1 MVFSLIGDDTC
12 QFIAP
17 TPLPDPYWIAV
28 STEAAELVG
37 ISLDS
42 NQLPQDPDWL
52 AVLAGN
58 SAELG
63 QHLFPKPMATA
74 YSGHQFGHWAG
85 QLGDGRA
92 ILLGELKHQELQ
104 LKGAG
109 MTRYSRMGDGRAVLR
124 SSIRE
129 FLCSEA
135 MHALGIPTT
144 RALSLVGSKLPVR
157 RETIET
163 AAVCSRLAPS
173 FVRIG
178 HFEHYAA
185 NGLHARLQELAAY
198 LIEAHY
204 PECQSSP
211 TPYLAL
217 FKAISAR
224 NARCVAQWQAVGFC
238 HGVLNSDNISAL
250 GLTMDYGPFGFL
262 DHTALDHICN
272 HTDSGGR
279 YAYHRQPKI
288 MHWNMACLAN
298 AMVPLVEMESPSADA
313 ADLLRTALSTF
324 PLEYEAKWLA
334 LFRGKLGLQIEV
346 PEDMELIEALLQL
359 MHANRAD
366 FTNVFRSLST
376 LQKQDSHSNWRD
388 QFLDRDA
395 ADTWLMQYRIRL
407 MQEPGS
413 DAERA
418 ALMNRIN
425 PKFILRNHL
434 AQQAIEMAQG
444 DDFTEVNRLQRILS
458 RPFDEQPA
466 FEQYALAPLPDE
478 VVTDL
483 SCSS

>member
-1 MVFSLIGDDTC
+1 MAFSLIGDDTC

-17 TPLPDPYWIAV
+17 SPLPDPYWIAV

-42 NQLPQDPDWL
+42 NQLPTDPDWL

-63 QHLFPKPMATA
+63 GRLFPKPMATA

-144 RALSLVGSKLPVR
+144 RALSLVGSKQAVR
-157 RETIET
+157 RETMET

-173 FVRIG
+173 FIRIG

-198 LIEAHY
+198 LIAAHY
-204 PECQSSP
+204 PECQSSA
-211 TPYLAL
+211 TPYLDL

-298 AMVPLVEMESPSADA
+298 AMVPLVEMESPGEDA
-313 ADLLRTALSTF
+313 ADILRTALGAF
-324 PLEYEAKWLA
+324 PPEYEAEWLS
-334 LFRGKLGLQIEV
+334 LFRGKLGLQTV
-346 PEDMELIEALLQL
+346 APDDMELIESLLQL

-366 FTNVFRSLST
+366 FTTVFRSLST
-376 LQKQDSHSNWRD
+376 VQKRSGISNWRD

-395 ADTWLMQYRIRL
+395 ADAWLTQYRTRL
-407 MQEPGS
+407 MQESSS

-418 ALMNRIN
+418 AQMNRTN

-434 AQQAIEMAQG
+434 AQRAIEMAQG

>member
-1 MVFSLIGDDTC
+1 MAFSLIGDDTC

-28 STEAAELVG
+28 STKAAELVG
-37 ISLDS
+37 ISLGPK
-42 NQLPQDPDWL
+42 QLPQDPDWL

-63 QHLFPKPMATA
+63 ERLFPNPMATA

-92 ILLGELKHQELQ
+92 ILLGELNHQELQ

-144 RALSLVGSKLPVR
+144 RALSLVGSKQAVR
-157 RETIET
+157 RETMET

-173 FVRIG
+173 FIRIG

-185 NGLHARLQELAAY
+185 NGLHVRLQELAAY

-211 TPYLAL
+211 TPYLDL
-217 FKAISAR
+217 FQAISAR

-298 AMVPLVEMESPSADA
+298 AMVPLIEMESPGEDA
-313 ADLLRTALSTF
+313 ADILRAALSAF
-324 PLEYEAKWLA
+324 PPEYEAKWLA
-334 LFRGKLGLQIEV
+334 LFRGKLGLQTDA

-366 FTNVFRSLST
+366 FTNTFRSLSAV
-376 LQKQDSHSNWRD
+376 QKKDVHSDWRD
-388 QFLDRDA
+388 QFLDRAA
-395 ADTWLMQYRIRL
+395 ADAWLVQYRERL
-407 MQEPGS
+407 ALESNS

-418 ALMNRIN
+418 EQMNSVN

-434 AQQAIEMAQG
+434 AQQAIEMAQQ
-444 DDFTEVNRLQRILS
+444 DDFTEVNRLQLILS
-458 RPFDEQPA
+458 RPFDEQTA
-466 FEQYALAPLPDE
+466 FEQYAQAPLPDE
-478 VVTDL
+478 VVSDL

>member
-1 MVFSLIGDDTC
+1 MAFSLIGDDTC

-37 ISLDS
+37 IPLGPK
-42 NQLPQDPDWL
+42 QLPQDPEWL
-52 AVLAGN
+52 ALLAGN
-58 SAELG
+58 PSELG
-63 QHLFPKPMATA
+63 GRLFPKPMATA

-92 ILLGELKHQELQ
+92 ILLGELNKQELQ

-144 RALSLVGSKLPVR
+144 RALSLVGSKQPVR
-157 RETIET
+157 RETMET

-173 FVRIG
+173 FIRIG

-204 PECQSSP
+204 PESQSSS

-224 NARCVAQWQAVGFC
+224 NAECVAQWQAVGFC

-298 AMVPLVEMESPSADA
+298 AMVPLVEMESPGEDA
-313 ADLLRTALSTF
+313 ADILRAALSAF
-324 PLEYEAKWLA
+324 PPEYEAEWLG
-334 LFRGKLGLQIEV
+334 LFRGKLGLQMV
-346 PEDMELIEALLQL
+346 APDDMELIESLLQL

-366 FTNVFRSLST
+366 FTNTFRSLSAV
-376 LQKQDSHSNWRD
+376 QKKDVHSNWRD

-395 ADTWLMQYRIRL
+395 ADAWLMQYRARL
-407 MQEPGS
+407 MQEANS
-413 DAERA
+413 DALRA
-418 ALMNRIN
+418 AQMNRVN

-444 DDFTEVNRLQRILS
+444 DDFTEVNRLQGILS
-458 RPFDEQPA
+458 RPFDEQPE

>member
-1 MVFSLIGDDTC
+1 
-12 QFIAP
+12 
-17 TPLPDPYWIAV
+17 
-28 STEAAELVG
+28 
-37 ISLDS
+37 
-42 NQLPQDPDWL
+42 
-52 AVLAGN
+52 
-58 SAELG
+58 
-63 QHLFPKPMATA
+63 
-74 YSGHQFGHWAG
+74 
-85 QLGDGRA
+85 LGDGRA
-92 ILLGELKHQELQ
+92 ILLGELNKQELQ

-144 RALSLVGSKLPVR
+144 RALSLVGSKQPVR

-173 FVRIG
+173 FIRIG
-178 HFEHYAA
+178 HFEHYSA
-185 NGLHARLQELAAY
+185 NGLHARLQELATY

-204 PECQSSP
+204 PECQSSS
-211 TPYLAL
+211 TPYLDL

-298 AMVPLVEMESPSADA
+298 AMVPLVEMESPGADT
-313 ADLLRTALSTF
+313 ADILREALSEF
-324 PLEYEAKWLA
+324 PPEYEAKWLA
-334 LFRGKLGLQIEV
+334 LFRDKLGLQTAV
-346 PEDMELIEALLQL
+346 AEDMDLIEALLQL

-366 FTNVFRSLST
+366 FTNTFRSLSAV
-376 LQKQDSHSNWRD
+376 QKKDVQSNWRD

-395 ADTWLMQYRIRL
+395 ADAWLTQYRTRL
-407 MQEPGS
+407 TQESNS

-418 ALMNRIN
+418 AQMNCIN

-434 AQQAIEMAQG
+434 AQRAIEMAQQ
-444 DDFTEVNRLQRILS
+444 DDFTEVNRLQHLLS
-458 RPFDEQPA
+458 RPFDEQPN

>member
-1 MVFSLIGDDTC
+1 MAFSLIGDDTC

-28 STEAAELVG
+28 SPEAAELVG
-37 ISLDS
+37 IALGS
-42 NQLPQDPDWL
+42 NHLPQDPDWL
-52 AVLAGN
+52 AVFAGN
-58 SAELG
+58 ASDLG
-63 QHLFPKPMATA
+63 SRLFPKPIATA

-92 ILLGELKHQELQ
+92 ILLGEINHQELQ

-144 RALSLVGSKLPVR
+144 RALSLVGSKQPVR

-173 FVRIG
+173 FIRIG
-178 HFEHYAA
+178 HFEHFAA
-185 NGLHARLQELAAY
+185 NELHARLQELAAY

-204 PECQSSP
+204 PECQSSN
-211 TPYLAL
+211 TPCLAL
-217 FKAISAR
+217 FKAILAR

-298 AMVPLVEMESPSADA
+298 AMVPLIERESPNEDA
-313 ADLLRTALSTF
+313 AALLRIALSAF
-324 PLEYEAKWLA
+324 PPEYEANWLG
-334 LFRGKLGLQIEV
+334 LFRGKLGLQTAL
-346 PEDMELIEALLQL
+346 PNDMDLIEALLQL
-359 MHANRAD
+359 MHANRTD
-366 FTNVFRSLST
+366 FTNAFRSLSAV
-376 LQKQDSHSNWRD
+376 QKKDTNSNWRD

-395 ADTWLMQYRIRL
+395 ADAWLTQYRTRL
-407 MQEPGS
+407 MQEFNS

-418 ALMNRIN
+418 AQMNSVN

-434 AQQAIEMAQG
+434 AQRAIEMAQQ
-444 DDFTEVNRLQRILS
+444 DDFSEVNRLHLILS
-458 RPFDEQPA
+458 QPFDEQVA
-466 FEQYALAPLPDE
+466 FAQYALAPLPDE
-478 VVTDL
+478 VVSDL

>member
-1 MVFSLIGDDTC
+1 MAFSLIGDDTC

-28 STEAAELVG
+28 SPQAAELVG
-37 ISLDS
+37 IPLRE
-42 NQLPQDPDWL
+42 NQLPQDPGWL

-58 SAELG
+58 ALEAGGHQFL
-63 QHLFPKPMATA
+63 KPMATA

-92 ILLGELKHQELQ
+92 ILLGELNHQEIQ

-144 RALSLVGSKLPVR
+144 RALSLVGSKQPVR

-173 FVRIG
+173 FIRIG

-185 NGLHARLQELAAY
+185 NGLHERLRELAAY

-204 PECQSSP
+204 PECQSSN

-224 NARCVAQWQAVGFC
+224 NARCVAEWQAVGFC

-298 AMVPLVEMESPSADA
+298 AMVPLVEMESPDQDA
-313 ADLLRTALSTF
+313 AEILREALSAF
-324 PLEYEAKWLA
+324 PPEYEAHWLR
-334 LFRGKLGLQIEV
+334 LFRGKLGLHTDA
-346 PEDMELIEALLQL
+346 PDDMELIEALLQL

-366 FTNVFRSLST
+366 FTNTFRSLSAVE
-376 LQKQDSHSNWRD
+376 SNEGRSRWRD
-388 QFLDRDA
+388 QFVDRDA
-395 ADTWLMQYRIRL
+395 ADAWLVQYRARL
-407 MQEPGS
+407 KREPS
-413 DAERA
+413 FATERA
-418 ALMNRIN
+418 MKMNCVN

-434 AQQAIEMAQG
+434 AQRAIEMAQQ
-444 DDFTEVNRLQRILS
+444 DDFSEVNRLQGILS
-458 RPFDEQPA
+458 RPFDEQA
-466 FEQYALAPLPDE
+466 EFERYALAPLPDE
-478 VVTDL
+478 VVSDL

>member
-1 MVFSLIGDDTC
+1 MAFSLIGDDTC

-28 STEAAELVG
+28 SPQAAELVG
-37 ISLDS
+37 IPLGA
-42 NQLPQDPDWL
+42 NQLPQDHGWL

-58 SAELG
+58 ALEAGGHQFL
-63 QHLFPKPMATA
+63 KPMATA

-92 ILLGELKHQELQ
+92 ILLGELNHQELQ

-144 RALSLVGSKLPVR
+144 RALSLVGSKQPVR

-163 AAVCSRLAPS
+163 AAVCARLAPS
-173 FVRIG
+173 FIRIG

-185 NGLHARLQELAAY
+185 NGLHERLRELAAY

-204 PECQSSP
+204 PECQSSNA
-211 TPYLAL
+211 PYLAL

-224 NARCVAQWQAVGFC
+224 NARCVAEWQAVGFC

-298 AMVPLVEMESPSADA
+298 AMVPLVEIESPDKDA
-313 ADLLRTALSTF
+313 AEILREALSAF
-324 PLEYEAKWLA
+324 PPEYEAHWLR
-334 LFRGKLGLQIEV
+334 LFRGKLGLQTDA
-346 PEDMELIEALLQL
+346 PDDMELIEALLQL

-366 FTNVFRSLST
+366 FTNTFRSLSAVE
-376 LQKQDSHSNWRD
+376 SSEGHSRWRD
-388 QFLDRDA
+388 QFVDRDA
-395 ADTWLMQYRIRL
+395 ADAWLVQYRARL
-407 MQEPGS
+407 KLEPS
-413 DAERA
+413 FAAERA
-418 ALMNRIN
+418 MKMNCVN

-434 AQQAIEMAQG
+434 AQRAIEMAQQ
-444 DDFTEVNRLQRILS
+444 DDFSEVNRLQGILS
-458 RPFDEQPA
+458 QPFDEQA
-466 FEQYALAPLPDE
+466 EFERYALAPLPDE
-478 VVTDL
+478 VVSDL

>member
-1 MVFSLIGDDTC
+1 MAFSLIGEDTC

-28 STEAAELVG
+28 SPQAAELVG
-37 ISLDS
+37 IPLGA

-58 SAELG
+58 ALEAGGHHFL
-63 QHLFPKPMATA
+63 KPMATA

-92 ILLGELKHQELQ
+92 ILLGEIQQQELQ
-104 LKGAG
+104 LKGSG

-135 MHALGIPTT
+135 MYALGIPTT
-144 RALSLVGSKLPVR
+144 RALSLVGSKQSVR

-163 AAVCSRLAPS
+163 AAVCARLAPS
-173 FVRIG
+173 FIRIG

-185 NGLHARLQELAAY
+185 NGLHGRLRELAAY

-204 PECQSSP
+204 PECQSSN

-217 FKAISAR
+217 FKVISAR
-224 NARCVAQWQAVGFC
+224 NARCVAEWQAVGFC

-298 AMVPLVEMESPSADA
+298 AMVPLVEMESPDTDA
-313 ADLLRTALSTF
+313 AEILRAALSAF
-324 PLEYEAKWLA
+324 PPEYEAHWLR
-334 LFRGKLGLQIEV
+334 LFRGKLGLHTDA
-346 PEDMELIEALLQL
+346 PDDMELIEALLQL

-366 FTNVFRSLST
+366 FTNTFRSLSA
-376 LQKQDSHSNWRD
+376 LESNEGRSTWRD
-388 QFLDRDA
+388 QFVDRDA
-395 ADTWLMQYRIRL
+395 ADAWLVQYRARL
-407 MQEPGS
+407 KLEPS
-413 DAERA
+413 FAAERA
-418 ALMNRIN
+418 MKMNCVN

-434 AQQAIEMAQG
+434 AQRAIEMAQQ
-444 DDFTEVNRLQRILS
+444 DDFSEVNRLQGILS
-458 RPFDEQPA
+458 RPFDEQA
-466 FEQYALAPLPDE
+466 EFERYALAPLPDE
-478 VVTDL
+478 VVSDL

>member
-1 MVFSLIGDDTC
+1 MAFSLIGDDTC

-28 STEAAELVG
+28 SPEAAELVG
-37 ISLDS
+37 IPLGA
-42 NQLPQDPDWL
+42 NQLPRDSDWL

-58 SAELG
+58 PAELG
-63 QHLFPKPMATA
+63 RRLFPKPMATA

-92 ILLGELKHQELQ
+92 ILLGELNQQELQ

-144 RALSLVGSKLPVR
+144 RALSLVGSKQGVR
-157 RETIET
+157 RETMET

-173 FVRIG
+173 FIRIG

-185 NGLHARLQELAAY
+185 NELHLRLQELATY

-204 PECQSSP
+204 PECQSSI
-211 TPYLAL
+211 TPYLEL
-217 FKAISAR
+217 FKAISMR

-298 AMVPLVEMESPSADA
+298 AMVPLVEMESPGENA
-313 ADLLRTALSTF
+313 ADILRAALSAF
-324 PLEYEAKWLA
+324 PPEYEAKWLA
-334 LFRGKLGLQIEV
+334 LFRGKLGLQTESL
-346 PEDMELIEALLQL
+346 EDMDLIEALLQL

-366 FTNVFRSLST
+366 FTNTFRSLST
-376 LQKQDSHSNWRD
+376 IQKTDVQSNWRD

-395 ADTWLMQYRIRL
+395 ANAWLMQYRARL
-407 MQEPGS
+407 LQESSS

-418 ALMNRIN
+418 AQMNRVN

-434 AQQAIEMAQG
+434 AQRAIEMAQQ
-444 DDFTEVNRLQRILS
+444 DDFTEVNRLQHILS
-458 RPFDEQPA
+458 RPFDEQPD

>member
-1 MVFSLIGDDTC
+1 MAFSLIGDDTC

-28 STEAAELVG
+28 SPEAAELVG
-37 ISLDS
+37 IPLGA

-63 QHLFPKPMATA
+63 ERLFPKPMATA

-92 ILLGELKHQELQ
+92 ILLGELNHQELQ

-144 RALSLVGSKLPVR
+144 RALSLVGSKQGVR
-157 RETIET
+157 RETMET

-173 FVRIG
+173 FIRIG

-198 LIEAHY
+198 LIKTHY
-204 PECQSSP
+204 PECQSST
-211 TPYLAL
+211 TPYLEL

-298 AMVPLVEMESPSADA
+298 AMVPLVEMESPGEDTADV
-313 ADLLRTALSTF
+313 LRTALSAF
-324 PLEYEAKWLA
+324 PPEYEAKWLA
-334 LFRGKLGLQIEV
+334 LFRGKLGLQTESL
-346 PEDMELIEALLQL
+346 EDMDLIESLLQL

-366 FTNVFRSLST
+366 FTNTFRSLST
-376 LQKQDSHSNWRD
+376 VQKKDAQSNWRD

-395 ADTWLMQYRIRL
+395 ADAWLMQYRTRL
-407 MQEPGS
+407 LQES
-413 DAERA
+413 NTDAERA
-418 ALMNRIN
+418 AQMNHVN

-444 DDFTEVNRLQRILS
+444 DDFSEVNRLQQILS
-458 RPFDEQPA
+458 RPFDEQPE
-466 FEQYALAPLPDE
+466 FEKYALAPLPDE

>member
-1 MVFSLIGDDTC
+1 MAFSLIGDDTC
-12 QFIAP
+12 QWIAP

-37 ISLDS
+37 ISLS
-42 NQLPQDPDWL
+42 PNQLPQDPEWL

-58 SAELG
+58 PSDLG
-63 QHLFPKPMATA
+63 SRLFPKPMATA

-92 ILLGELKHQELQ
+92 ILLGELRHQELQ

-144 RALSLVGSKLPVR
+144 RALSLVGSKQPVR

-173 FVRIG
+173 FIRIG

-204 PECQSSP
+204 PECQSSS
-211 TPYLAL
+211 TPYLDL

-298 AMVPLVEMESPSADA
+298 AMVPLVEMESPSEDA
-313 ADLLRTALSTF
+313 ADILRAALSAF

-334 LFRGKLGLQIEV
+334 LFRGKLGLQADA

-366 FTNVFRSLST
+366 FTTVFRSLST
-376 LQKQDSHSNWRD
+376 VQKTGVHSDWRD
-388 QFLDRDA
+388 QFLDRAA
-395 ADTWLMQYRIRL
+395 ADAWLVQYRERL
-407 MQEPGS
+407 ALESNS
-413 DAERA
+413 DAGRA
-418 ALMNRIN
+418 AQMNSVN

-434 AQQAIEMAQG
+434 AQRAIEMAQH
-444 DDFTEVNRLQRILS
+444 DDFTEVNRLHLILS
-458 RPFDEQPA
+458 RPFDEQPN

>member
-1 MVFSLIGDDTC
+1 MAFSLIGDDTC

-28 STEAAELVG
+28 SPAAAELVG
-37 ISLDS
+37 IALGS
-42 NQLPQDPDWL
+42 NHLPQDPDWL

-58 SAELG
+58 SLEADGHQFL
-63 QHLFPKPMATA
+63 KPMATA

-92 ILLGELKHQELQ
+92 ILLGELKNQELQ

-144 RALSLVGSKLPVR
+144 RALSLVGSKQPVR
-157 RETIET
+157 RETMET

-173 FVRIG
+173 FIRIG
-178 HFEHYAA
+178 HFEHFAA
-185 NGLHARLQELAAY
+185 NGLHTRLQELAAY
-198 LIEAHY
+198 LIKAHY
-204 PECQSSP
+204 PECQSSS

-217 FKAISAR
+217 FKAILAR

-298 AMVPLVEMESPSADA
+298 AMVPLVEMESPGEDA
-313 ADLLRTALSTF
+313 ADILRIALSAF
-324 PLEYEAKWLA
+324 PPEYEAKWLS
-334 LFRGKLGLQIEV
+334 LFRGKLGLQTDV
-346 PEDMELIEALLQL
+346 PDDMELIEALLQL

-376 LQKQDSHSNWRD
+376 VEKKDANLNWRD

-395 ADTWLMQYRIRL
+395 AETWLTQYRTRL
-407 MQEPGS
+407 MQESIS
-413 DAERA
+413 DTERA
-418 ALMNRIN
+418 AQMNRVN

-434 AQQAIEMAQG
+434 AQRAIEMAQE
-444 DDFTEVNRLQRILS
+444 DDFSEIHRLQRILS

-466 FEQYALAPLPDE
+466 FEQYASAPLPDE

>member
-1 MVFSLIGDDTC
+1 MAFSLIGDDTC

-37 ISLDS
+37 IPLGA

-63 QHLFPKPMATA
+63 RRLFPNPMATA

-92 ILLGELKHQELQ
+92 ILLGELNHQELQ

-144 RALSLVGSKLPVR
+144 RALSLVGSKQGVR
-157 RETIET
+157 RETMET

-173 FVRIG
+173 FIRIG

-204 PECQSSP
+204 PECQSSN

-224 NARCVAQWQAVGFC
+224 NAERVAQWQSVGFC

-298 AMVPLVEMESPSADA
+298 AMVPLVEMESPGEDA
-313 ADLLRTALSTF
+313 ADILRTALSAF
-324 PLEYEAKWLA
+324 PPEYEAKWLT
-334 LFRGKLGLQIEV
+334 LFRGKLGLQIDA

-366 FTNVFRSLST
+366 YTNTFRSLST
-376 LQKQDSHSNWRD
+376 VEKKDNHSNWRD

-395 ADTWLMQYRIRL
+395 ADTWLMQYRTRL
-407 MQEPGS
+407 LQESIS

-418 ALMNRIN
+418 AQMNCVN

-434 AQQAIEMAQG
+434 AQRAIEMAQD
-444 DDFTEVNRLQRILS
+444 DDFTEVNRLQLILS
-458 RPFDEQPA
+458 QPFDEQPE

-478 VVTDL
+478 VITDL

>member
-1 MVFSLIGDDTC
+1 MAFSLIGDDTC

-17 TPLPDPYWIAV
+17 TPLPEPYWIAV
-28 STEAAELVG
+28 SPAAAELVG
-37 ISLDS
+37 IALGS
-42 NQLPQDPDWL
+42 NHLPQDPDWL
-52 AVLAGN
+52 AVFAGN
-58 SAELG
+58 ASDLG
-63 QHLFPKPMATA
+63 SRLFPKPIATA

-92 ILLGELKHQELQ
+92 ILLGEINHQELQ

-144 RALSLVGSKLPVR
+144 RALSLVGSKQPVR

-173 FVRIG
+173 FIRIG
-178 HFEHYAA
+178 HFEHFAA
-185 NGLHARLQELAAY
+185 NELHARLQELAAY

-204 PECQSSP
+204 PECQSSN
-211 TPYLAL
+211 TPCLAL
-217 FKAISAR
+217 FKAILAR

-298 AMVPLVEMESPSADA
+298 AMVPLIERESPNEDA
-313 ADLLRTALSTF
+313 AALLRTALSAF
-324 PLEYEAKWLA
+324 PPEYEANWLG
-334 LFRGKLGLQIEV
+334 LFRGKLGLQTAL
-346 PEDMELIEALLQL
+346 PNDMDLIEALLQL
-359 MHANRAD
+359 MHANRTD
-366 FTNVFRSLST
+366 FTNAFRSLSAV
-376 LQKQDSHSNWRD
+376 QKKDTNSNWRD

-395 ADTWLMQYRIRL
+395 ADAWLTQYRTRL
-407 MQEPGS
+407 MQEFNS

-418 ALMNRIN
+418 AQMNSVN

-434 AQQAIEMAQG
+434 AQRAIEMAQQ
-444 DDFTEVNRLQRILS
+444 DDFSEVNRLHLILS
-458 RPFDEQPA
+458 QPFDEQVA
-466 FEQYALAPLPDE
+466 FAQYALAPLPDE
-478 VVTDL
+478 VVSDL

>member
-1 MVFSLIGDDTC
+1 MAFSLIGDDTC

-17 TPLPDPYWIAV
+17 TPLPEPYWIAV
-28 STEAAELVG
+28 SPAAAELVG
-37 ISLDS
+37 IALGS
-42 NQLPQDPDWL
+42 NHLPQDPDWL
-52 AVLAGN
+52 AVFAGN
-58 SAELG
+58 ASDLG
-63 QHLFPKPMATA
+63 SRLFPKPIATA

-92 ILLGELKHQELQ
+92 ILLGEINHQELQ

-109 MTRYSRMGDGRAVLR
+109 TTRYSRMGDGRAVLR

-144 RALSLVGSKLPVR
+144 RALSLVGSKQPVR

-173 FVRIG
+173 FIRIG
-178 HFEHYAA
+178 HFEHFAA
-185 NGLHARLQELAAY
+185 NELHARLQELAAY

-204 PECQSSP
+204 PECQSSN
-211 TPYLAL
+211 TPCLAL
-217 FKAISAR
+217 FKAILAR

-298 AMVPLVEMESPSADA
+298 AMVPLIERESPNEDA
-313 ADLLRTALSTF
+313 AALLRTALSAF
-324 PLEYEAKWLA
+324 PPEYEANWLG
-334 LFRGKLGLQIEV
+334 LFRGKLGLQTAL
-346 PEDMELIEALLQL
+346 PNDMDLIEALLQL
-359 MHANRAD
+359 MHANRTD
-366 FTNVFRSLST
+366 FTNAFRSLSAV
-376 LQKQDSHSNWRD
+376 QKKDTNSNWRD
-388 QFLDRDA
+388 QFLDRDP
-395 ADTWLMQYRIRL
+395 ADAWLTQYRTRL
-407 MQEPGS
+407 MQEFNS

-418 ALMNRIN
+418 AQMNSVN

-434 AQQAIEMAQG
+434 AQRAIEMAQQ
-444 DDFTEVNRLQRILS
+444 DDFSEVNRLHLILS
-458 RPFDEQPA
+458 QPFDEQVA
-466 FEQYALAPLPDE
+466 FAQYALAPLPDE
-478 VVTDL
+478 VVSDL

>member
-1 MVFSLIGDDTC
+1 MAFSLIGDDTC

-17 TPLPDPYWIAV
+17 SPLPDPYWIAV

-37 ISLDS
+37 ISLGS
-42 NQLPQDPDWL
+42 NQLPTNPDWL

-63 QHLFPKPMATA
+63 ERLFPKPMATA

-144 RALSLVGSKLPVR
+144 RALSLVGSKQAVR
-157 RETIET
+157 RETMET

-173 FVRIG
+173 FIRIG

-185 NGLHARLQELAAY
+185 NGLRTRLQELAAY

-204 PECQSSP
+204 PECQSSAI
-211 TPYLAL
+211 PYLDL

-262 DHTALDHICN
+262 DHTALDHVCN

-298 AMVPLVEMESPSADA
+298 AMVPLVETESPGEDA
-313 ADLLRTALSTF
+313 ADILRTALGAF
-324 PLEYEAKWLA
+324 PPEYETEWLG
-334 LFRGKLGLQIEV
+334 LFRGKLGLQTV
-346 PEDMELIEALLQL
+346 APDDMELIESLLQL

-366 FTNVFRSLST
+366 FTTVFRSLST
-376 LQKQDSHSNWRD
+376 VQKRDGHSNWRD

-395 ADTWLMQYRIRL
+395 ADAWLTQYRTRL
-407 MQEPGS
+407 MQESSS

-418 ALMNRIN
+418 AQMNRTN

-434 AQQAIEMAQG
+434 AQRAIEMAQG

>member
-1 MVFSLIGDDTC
+1 MAFSLIGDDTC

-37 ISLDS
+37 IPLGA

-63 QHLFPKPMATA
+63 RRLFPNPMATA

-92 ILLGELKHQELQ
+92 ILLGELNHQELQ

-129 FLCSEA
+129 YLCSEA

-144 RALSLVGSKLPVR
+144 RALSLVGSKQGVR
-157 RETIET
+157 RETMET

-173 FVRIG
+173 FIRIG

-185 NGLHARLQELAAY
+185 NGLHSRLQELAVY

-204 PECQSSP
+204 PECQSSN

-224 NARCVAQWQAVGFC
+224 NAERVAQWQSVGFC

-298 AMVPLVEMESPSADA
+298 AMVPLVEMESPSEDA
-313 ADLLRTALSTF
+313 ADILRIALSAF
-324 PLEYEAKWLA
+324 PPEYEAKWLA
-334 LFRGKLGLQIEV
+334 LFRGKLGLQIEA

-366 FTNVFRSLST
+366 FTNVFRSLSA
-376 LQKQDSHSNWRD
+376 LQKKDVHANWRD

-395 ADTWLMQYRIRL
+395 ADDWLIQYRTRL
-407 MQEPGS
+407 MQESNS
-413 DAERA
+413 DVARA
-418 ALMNRIN
+418 ALMNQAN

-434 AQQAIEMAQG
+434 AQRAIEMAQQ
-444 DDFTEVNRLQRILS
+444 DDFSEVNRLQRILS

-478 VVTDL
+478 VVSDL

>member
-1 MVFSLIGDDTC
+1 MAFSLIGDDTC

-28 STEAAELVG
+28 SREAAELVG
-37 ISLDS
+37 IPLGA

-52 AVLAGN
+52 GVLAGN
-58 SAELG
+58 PADLG
-63 QHLFPKPMATA
+63 GRLFPKPMATA

-92 ILLGELKHQELQ
+92 ILLGELNHQELQ

-135 MHALGIPTT
+135 MYALGIPTT
-144 RALSLVGSKLPVR
+144 RALSLVGSKQGVR
-157 RETIET
+157 RETMET
-163 AAVCSRLAPS
+163 AAVCSRIAPS
-173 FVRIG
+173 FIRIG

-185 NGLHARLQELAAY
+185 NGLHTRLQELAGY
-198 LIEAHY
+198 LIATHY
-204 PECQSSP
+204 PEYQSSS
-211 TPYLAL
+211 TPYLDL

-298 AMVPLVEMESPSADA
+298 AMVPLVEMESPGEDA
-313 ADLLRTALSTF
+313 ADILRAALSAF
-324 PLEYEAKWLA
+324 PPEYEANWLA
-334 LFRGKLGLQIEV
+334 LFRGKLGLQTDASD
-346 PEDMELIEALLQL
+346 DMELIESLLQL

-366 FTNVFRSLST
+366 FTNTFRSLST
-376 LQKQDSHSNWRD
+376 VQKKDVHSNWRD

-395 ADTWLMQYRIRL
+395 ADAWLMQYRTRL
-407 MQEPGS
+407 LRESNS

-418 ALMNRIN
+418 SLMNRVN

-434 AQQAIEMAQG
+434 AQCAIEMAQQ
-444 DDFTEVNRLQRILS
+444 DDFTEVNRLQHILS

-466 FEQYALAPLPDE
+466 FEQYASAPLPDE

>member
-1 MVFSLIGDDTC
+1 MAFSLIGDDTC

-28 STEAAELVG
+28 SPEAAELVG
-37 ISLDS
+37 IPLGA
-42 NQLPQDPDWL
+42 NQLPRDSDWL

-58 SAELG
+58 PAELG
-63 QHLFPKPMATA
+63 RRLFPKPMATA

-92 ILLGELKHQELQ
+92 ILLGELNQLELQ

-144 RALSLVGSKLPVR
+144 RALSLVGSKQGVR
-157 RETIET
+157 RETMET

-173 FVRIG
+173 FIRIG

-185 NGLHARLQELAAY
+185 NELHLRLQELATY

-204 PECQSSP
+204 PECQSSI
-211 TPYLAL
+211 TPYLEL
-217 FKAISAR
+217 FKAISMR

-298 AMVPLVEMESPSADA
+298 AMVPLVEMESPGENA
-313 ADLLRTALSTF
+313 ADILRAALSAF
-324 PLEYEAKWLA
+324 PPEYEAKWLA
-334 LFRGKLGLQIEV
+334 LFRGKLGLQTESL
-346 PEDMELIEALLQL
+346 EDMDLIEALLQL

-366 FTNVFRSLST
+366 FTNTFRSLST
-376 LQKQDSHSNWRD
+376 IQKTDVQSNWRD

-395 ADTWLMQYRIRL
+395 ANAWLMQYRARL
-407 MQEPGS
+407 LQESSS

-418 ALMNRIN
+418 AQMNRVN

-434 AQQAIEMAQG
+434 AQRAIEMAQQ
-444 DDFTEVNRLQRILS
+444 DDFTEVNRLQHILS
-458 RPFDEQPA
+458 RPFDEQPD